1 MESLG
6 LDSRILDALGRLGF
20 HEFTEPQRQAIPR
33 ILAGMGVLVI
43 APTGIGKTEAAILPI
58 LHRILTERGALVTV
72 DGSQRA
78 S

>member
-33 ILAGMGVLVI
+33 ILAGMSVLVI